1 MASGLRYDV
10 MFLAEKGKQAER
22 IARALADGGVSRRR
36 VYGVSVFEFEVDGLR
51 CVAVPARGHLYEVY
65 SPDRGY
71 PVLRM
76 EWRPVAGV
84 KDAPRYIR
92 AIVELYRRSR
102 RVVVCTDYDIEGEL
116 IGGNLLEY
124 AIGVRDLGSVDRMK
138 FSSLTRDEIQ
148 RAWRK
153 LSKLD
158 LNMLDAG
165 RARHEVDYLWGIS
178 FSRALMT
185 ALKLAE
191 GWSKSLSAGRVQT
204 PMLIEVVR
212 RELERQRFKP
222 KPYWEVYATIQVP
235 GGVLEAACRLNPF
248 WSRDEAEEAC
258 RRASSAGYAVVA
270 GVDRRR
276 VRRRPP
282 PPFDTTELQ
291 RECFRHFGLP
301 PDRVI
306 EEAEAIYLA
315 GAISYP
321 RTDSQRYPPGL
332 DHRKVLKGL
341 ASAGYGELARRLL
354 EKRELKPVEGRK
366 GGEESAHPAIY
377 PTGVKPEG
385 LTKTQMRIYDLIVR
399 RYMATLA
406 DDAIRETVSIRL
418 DVGGVEF
425 RATGSRTVYEGWLR
439 YYRPYA
445 GFAEVELPSL
455 KAGERLRVGE
465 VKLEEKETKPPPR
478 YTPMKLVLWAEEN
491 GIGTK
496 ATRGEMVKKL
506 LDRGYVVKKGSQL
519 VPTQLGVKVAEVIES
534 YCPPLASVEMTR
546 ELEGK
551 LLGIQSGELSRSEVL
566 KEAASRVEEL
576 VYEFNSRIKAIG
588 RSLAE
593 GVREST
599 GEYIGVCSRCGKRL
613 KLIRRRDGKR
623 FIWCTTRDCTYY
635 PLPRRGRLKVL
646 DYECPNCGLKVISVR
661 ERKGRWV
668 LCVKCGP
675 CSRCARRAE
684 CKSRFK

>member
-1 MASGLRYDV
+1 MASKLWYDV
-10 MFLAEKGKQAER
+10 MFLAEKGKQAEK
-22 IARALADGGVSRRR
+22 IARALADGGVSRKR
-36 VYGVSVFEFEVDGLR
+36 VHGISVFEFEVDGFR
-51 CVAVPARGHLYEVY
+51 CVAVPARGHLYEVC

-71 PVLRM
+71 PVYRM
-76 EWRPVAGV
+76 EWRPVTGV
-84 KDAPRYIR
+84 KDALRYIK
-92 AIVELYRRSR
+92 AIVELYRRSK

-124 AIGVRDLGSVDRMK
+124 AIGMRDLSSVERMR

-148 RAWRK
+148 RAWRE

-158 LNMLDAG
+158 LNLLDAG

-178 FSRALMT
+178 FSRALMA

-191 GWSKSLSAGRVQT
+191 GWRRSLSAGRVQT

-222 KPYWEVYATIQVP
+222 KPYWEVYAAIRVP

-248 WSRDEAEEAC
+248 WSREEAEEAY
-258 RRASSAGYAVVA
+258 RKGSSAGYAVIA
-270 GVDRRR
+270 GIDRRR
-276 VRRRPP
+276 IRRSPP
-282 PPFDTTELQ
+282 LPLDTTELQ
-291 RECFRHFGLP
+291 RECFRNFRLP
-301 PDRVI
+301 PDRAI

-321 RTDSQRYPPGL
+321 RTDSQRYPPDL
-332 DHRKVLKGL
+332 DHRRILSGL
-341 ASAGYGELARRLL
+341 ASAGYGELAQSLL
-354 EKRELKPVEGRK
+354 EKEELKPVEGRK
-366 GGEESAHPAIY
+366 GGRESAHPAIY
-377 PTGVKPEG
+377 PTGVKPEK
-385 LTKTQMRIYDLIVR
+385 LTKTQMKIYDLIVR

-406 DDAIRETVSIRL
+406 DDAIREIISIRF

-425 RATGSRTVYEGWLR
+425 RATGSRTIYEGWLR

-445 GFAEVELPSL
+445 RFAEVRLPSL
-455 KAGERLRVGE
+455 KAGDRLEVGE
-465 VKLEEKETKPPPR
+465 VKLEEKETKPPLR
-478 YTPMKLVLWAEEN
+478 YTPMKLVLWAEEK

-496 ATRGEMVKKL
+496 ATRGEMVRKL
-506 LDRGYVVKKGSQL
+506 IDRGYVVKKGSQL
-519 VPTQLGVKVAEVIES
+519 APTQLGVKVAEVIES
-534 YCPPLASVEMTR
+534 YCPPLASIEMTR
-546 ELEGK
+546 ELEEK
-551 LLGIQSGELSRSEVL
+551 LLKIQSGELTRGEVL
-566 KEAASRVEEL
+566 REAASRVEEL

-593 GVREST
+593 GIREST
-599 GEYIGVCSRCGKRL
+599 GEYIGVCERCGRKL

-646 DYECPNCGLKVISVR
+646 DYECPNCGLKVISVKEKNR
-661 ERKGRWV
+661 RWV
-668 LCVKCGP
+668 LCARCGP
-675 CSRCARRAE
+675 CSRCSRRSGCE
-684 CKSRFK
+684 KLFK